1 MKLLECREEFRY
13 IFEKYI
19 NKKVKS
25 YKFYEEKYMSY
36 DGFVKFL
43 MQVQRESQK
52 DAEHI
57 ANLYIKKS
65 EKLSFLDFS
74 RYIVNRY
81 NPKYIQ

>member
-43 MQVQRESQK
+43 M
-52 DAEHI
+52 
-57 ANLYIKKS
+57 
-65 EKLSFLDFS
+65 
-74 RYIVNRY
+74 
-81 NPKYIQ
+81 